1 MKLNTRSWV
10 LLYFIIALISFPKIA
25 LSQGL
30 NAGEIHGNF
39 QIDAQ
44 YYNPDSAI
52 GAPIVPEKT
61 LMNSFTNLIYTNGSF
76 SAGVRFESYL
86 NTMQGFDPRYLGN
99 GIPFKYASFDKD
111 DFSITVGSYYEQFG
125 SGLIF
130 RSYEER
136 GLGYDNAMDGVRIKY
151 TLLKGIHL
159 KGLIGKQRYYFA
171 QGPGIVRGFDGE
183 VALNELIP
191 SFQEKKTK
199 IYLGG
204 SFVSKFQV
212 DQDPV
217 YVLPENVGAWAYR
230 LKINR
235 GGWAFFSEMGTKI
248 NDPSIVNNF
257 IYKRGG
263 GVIVNTSY
271 SQKGIGIN
279 LSGKIIDNMNFR
291 SDRTAQNNDLLINYL
306 PALTRQHTYNLA
318 ATIYPYA
325 TQPNGEM
332 AYQGDITY
340 TIKKGSLLG
349 GKYGTTLLIN
359 YSAANG
365 LDTSTIASGLGY
377 KADYTKL
384 GNVYYKD
391 FNAEIQKKISKPLK
405 VTLFYANFVYNK
417 DVAQGKVGEGMVYAN
432 VEVLEFT
439 YKFNDKHALRME
451 FQGLQTKQDH
461 GDWATV
467 VAEYTISPKW
477 FFSTV
482 NQYNYG
488 NEIKAER
495 LFYPIGQ
502 IGFIKNSTRVTIGYG
517 RQRAGI
523 FCIGGIC
530 RVVPASNGA
539 TISISSSF

>member
-1 MKLNTRSWV
+1 MRLHFNQFLLLLFALYTGCTAKLHG
-10 LLYFIIALISFPKIA
+10 
-25 LSQGL
+25 QGL
-30 NAGEIHGNF
+30 NNGEIHGNF
-39 QIDAQ
+39 QLDAQ

-52 GAPIVPEKT
+52 GAQKVPEKF
-61 LMNSFTNLIYTNGSF
+61 LMNSFTNLIYTNGDF

-86 NTMQGFDPRYLGN
+86 NTMLGFDPRYKGTGFPYKFATFN
-99 GIPFKYASFDKD
+99 RDN
-111 DFSITVGSYYEQFG
+111 FSITVGNYYEQFG
-125 SGLIF
+125 SGMIF

-136 GLGYDNAMDGVRIKY
+136 GLGYDNAMEGVRVKY
-151 TLLKGIHL
+151 TLFKGIHI
-159 KGLIGKQRYYFA
+159 KGIIGKQRYYFDR
-171 QGPGIVRGFDGE
+171 GKGIVRGIDGE
-183 VALNELIP
+183 AALNEL
-191 SFQEKKTK
+191 FAKLAENKTK
-199 IYLGG
+199 IFFGG
-204 SFVSKFQV
+204 SFVSKYEV
-212 DQDPV
+212 DQDPI
-217 YVLPENVGAWAYR
+217 YVLPENVGAWAGR
-230 LKINR
+230 VKINH
-235 GGWAFFSEMGTKI
+235 GGWSFFSEYAHKI
-248 NDPSIVNNF
+248 NDPSSVNNY
-257 IYKRGG
+257 IYKKGG
-263 GVIVNTSY
+263 GLLVNTSY
-271 SQKGIGIN
+271 SQKGLGIN
-279 LSGKIIDNMNFR
+279 LSGKVIDNMNFR
-291 SDRTAQNNDLLINYL
+291 SDRTAQNNDLLINFL

-340 TIKKGSLLG
+340 TIKKGSILG
-349 GKYGTTLLIN
+349 GNYGTTVLIN
-359 YSAANG
+359 YAAANG
-365 LDTSTIASGLGY
+365 LDSTTLASGLGY

-384 GNVYYKD
+384 GKVYYKD
-391 FNAEIQKKISKPLK
+391 FNIEIQKKVSKPLK
-405 VTLFYANFVYNK
+405 FTLFYANFVYNK
-417 DVAQGKVGEGMVYAN
+417 DVAQGKVNEGMVYAN
-432 VEVLEFT
+432 IEVLEFT

-451 FQGLQTKQDH
+451 LQGLQTKQDH

-488 NEIKAER
+488 NEEKDKR
-495 LFYPIGQ
+495 LLYPIGQ

>member
-1 MKLNTRSWV
+1 MKQKIKYCSIMIIFS
-10 LLYFIIALISFPKIA
+10 LLSSITKTGY
-25 LSQGL
+25 SQGL

-39 QIDAQ
+39 QLDAQ

-52 GAPIVPEKT
+52 GALPVPEKF
-61 LMNSFTNLIYTNGSF
+61 LMNSFTNLIYTNGDF

-86 NTMQGFDPRYLGN
+86 NTMLGFDPRYVGN
-99 GIPFKYASFDKD
+99 GFPYRYATFNRDN
-111 DFSITVGSYYEQFG
+111 FSITVGNYYEQFG

-136 GLGYDNAMDGVRIKY
+136 GLGYDNAMEGVRVKY

-159 KGLIGKQRYYFA
+159 KGIVGKQRYYFA
-171 QGPGIVRGFDGE
+171 QGPGIVRGIDGE
-183 VALNELIP
+183 IAVNELL
-191 SFQEKKTK
+191 SHLQEKKTK
-199 IYLGG
+199 VYLGG
-204 SFVSKFQV
+204 SFVSKYQV

-217 YVLPENVGAWAYR
+217 YVLPENVGSWAAR
-230 LKINR
+230 IKVNH
-235 GGWAFFSEMGTKI
+235 GGWAFYGEYANKI
-248 NDPSIVNNF
+248 NDPSSVNNF
-257 IYKRGG
+257 VYKKGG
-263 GVIVNTSY
+263 GLLVNTSY
-271 SQKGIGIN
+271 SQKGLGIN

-340 TIKKGSLLG
+340 TIKKDSKLG
-349 GKYGTTLLIN
+349 GKYGTTILIN
-359 YSAANG
+359 YAAANG
-365 LDTSTIASGLGY
+365 LKTEAVASGLGY
-377 KADYTKL
+377 KPDYTKL
-384 GNVYYKD
+384 GQVYYKD

-405 VTLFYANFVYNK
+405 FTLFYANFVYNK

-432 VEVLEFT
+432 IEVLEFT

-451 FQGLQTKQDH
+451 FQGLQTKQDM
-461 GDWATV
+461 GDWATI
-467 VAEYTISPKW
+467 VAEYTISPQW

-488 NEIKAER
+488 NPKKESR
-495 LFYPIGQ
+495 LLYPIGQ
-502 IGFIKNSTRVTIGYG
+502 IGFIKNSTRITLGYG

-539 TISISSSF
+539 TVSISSSF

>member
-1 MKLNTRSWV
+1 MKFNKVCFSV
-10 LLYFIIALISFPKIA
+10 LLMIGILINLKNEAF
-25 LSQGL
+25 SQGL

-39 QIDAQ
+39 QLDAQ

-52 GAPIVPEKT
+52 GALPVPEKF
-61 LMNSFTNLIYTNGSF
+61 LMNSFTNLIYTNGDF

-86 NTMQGFDPRYLGN
+86 NTMLGFDPRYEGT
-99 GIPFKYASFDKD
+99 GFPYRYASFNRDN
-111 DFSITVGSYYEQFG
+111 FSITVGNYYEQFG

-136 GLGYDNAMDGVRIKY
+136 GLGFDNAMEGVRVKY

-159 KGLIGKQRYYFA
+159 KGIIGKQRLYFK
-171 QGPGIVRGFDGE
+171 QGQGIVRGFDGE
-183 VALNELIP
+183 MALNELIP
-191 SFQEKKTK
+191 SFVEKKTK
-199 IYLGG
+199 VYIGG
-204 SFVSKFQV
+204 SFVSKYQV
-212 DQDPV
+212 DQDPI
-217 YVLPENVGAWAYR
+217 YVLPENVGAWAGR
-230 LKINR
+230 LKINH
-235 GGWAFFSEMGTKI
+235 GGWAFYSEYGNKI
-248 NDPSIVNNF
+248 NDPSSVNNF
-257 IYKRGG
+257 IYKKGG
-263 GVIVNTSY
+263 GLFVNTSY
-271 SQKGIGIN
+271 SQKGLGIN
-279 LSGKIIDNMNFR
+279 LSGKVIDNMNFR

-340 TIKKGSLLG
+340 TLKKDSKLG
-349 GKYGTTLLIN
+349 GKYGTTILVN
-359 YSAANG
+359 YAAANG
-365 LDTSTIASGLGY
+365 LDTTTLASGLGY
-377 KADYTKL
+377 KANYTKL
-384 GNVYYKD
+384 GKVYYKD
-391 FNAEIQKKISKPLK
+391 FNVEIQKKVSKPLK
-405 VTLFYANFVYNK
+405 FTFFYANFVYDK
-417 DVAQGKVGEGMVYAN
+417 DVAQGKVNEGKVYAN
-432 VEVLEFT
+432 IEVLEFT

-461 GDWATV
+461 GDWATI

-488 NEIKAER
+488 NHIKAER

-502 IGFIKNSTRVTIGYG
+502 IGFIKNSTRITLGYG

>member
-1 MKLNTRSWV
+1 MKFNKLSLSILF
-10 LLYFIIALISFPKIA
+10 LLSMLASFKNEA
-25 LSQGL
+25 FCQGL

-39 QIDAQ
+39 QLDAQ

-52 GAPIVPEKT
+52 GALPVPEKF
-61 LMNSFTNLIYTNGSF
+61 LMNSFTNLIYTNGNF

-86 NTMQGFDPRYLGN
+86 NTMLGFDPRYIGN
-99 GIPFKYASFDKD
+99 GFPYKFASFSQDN
-111 DFSITVGSYYEQFG
+111 FSITVGNYYEQFG

-136 GLGYDNAMDGVRIKY
+136 GIGYDNAMEGVRVKY

-159 KGLIGKQRYYFA
+159 KGLIGKQRYYFS

-183 VALNELIP
+183 VALNELVP
-191 SFQEKKTK
+191 SFEEKKTK
-199 IYLGG
+199 VYFGG
-204 SFVSKFQV
+204 SFVSKYEI
-212 DQDPV
+212 DQDPI
-217 YVLPENVGAWAYR
+217 YVLPENVGAWAAR
-230 LKINR
+230 FKLNR
-235 GGWAFFSEMGTKI
+235 GGWSIYSEYANKI
-248 NDPSIVNNF
+248 NDPSSVNNY
-257 IYKRGG
+257 IYKKGG
-263 GVIVNTSY
+263 GLFVNTSY
-271 SQKGIGIN
+271 SQKGFGIN
-279 LSGKIIDNMNFR
+279 LSGKVIDNMNFR

-340 TIKKGSLLG
+340 TLKKDSKLG
-349 GKYGTTLLIN
+349 GKYGATILIN
-359 YSAANG
+359 YAAANG
-365 LDTSTIASGLGY
+365 LNKEPVASGLGY
-377 KADYTKL
+377 KPNYFKL
-384 GNVYYKD
+384 GDVYYKD
-391 FNAEIQKKISKPLK
+391 FNIELQKKISKPLK
-405 VTLFYANFVYNK
+405 FTLFYANFVYNK
-417 DVAQGKVGEGMVYAN
+417 DVAQGKVGEGIVYAN
-432 VEVLEFT
+432 IEVLEFT

-451 FQGLQTKQDH
+451 LQGLQTKQDM
-461 GDWATV
+461 GDWATI

-488 NEIKAER
+488 NPNKESR
-495 LFYPIGQ
+495 LLYPIGQ
-502 IGFIKNSTRVTIGYG
+502 IGFIKNSTRITLGYG

-539 TISISSSF
+539 TVSISSSF

>member
-1 MKLNTRSWV
+1 MKFNKVCFSV
-10 LLYFIIALISFPKIA
+10 LLMIGILINLKNEAF
-25 LSQGL
+25 SQGL

-39 QIDAQ
+39 QLDAQ

-52 GAPIVPEKT
+52 GALPVPEKF
-61 LMNSFTNLIYTNGSF
+61 LMNSFTNLIYTNGDF

-86 NTMQGFDPRYLGN
+86 NTMLGFDPRYEGT
-99 GIPFKYASFDKD
+99 GFPYRFASFNRDN
-111 DFSITVGSYYEQFG
+111 FSITVGNYYEQFG

-136 GLGYDNAMDGVRIKY
+136 GLGFDNAMEGVRVKY

-159 KGLIGKQRYYFA
+159 KGIIGKQRLYFK
-171 QGPGIVRGFDGE
+171 QGQGIVRGFDGE
-183 VALNELIP
+183 MALNELIP
-191 SFQEKKTK
+191 SFVEKKTK
-199 IYLGG
+199 VYIGG
-204 SFVSKFQV
+204 SFVSKYQV
-212 DQDPV
+212 DQDPI
-217 YVLPENVGAWAYR
+217 YVLPENVGAWAGR
-230 LKINR
+230 LKINH
-235 GGWAFFSEMGTKI
+235 GGWAFYSEYGNKI
-248 NDPSIVNNF
+248 NDPSSVNNF
-257 IYKRGG
+257 IYKKGG
-263 GVIVNTSY
+263 GLFVNTSY
-271 SQKGIGIN
+271 SQKGLGIN
-279 LSGKIIDNMNFR
+279 LSGKVIDNMNFR

-340 TIKKGSLLG
+340 TLKKDSKLG
-349 GKYGTTLLIN
+349 GKYGTTILVN
-359 YSAANG
+359 YAAANG
-365 LDTSTIASGLGY
+365 LDTTTLASGLGY
-377 KADYTKL
+377 KANYTKL
-384 GNVYYKD
+384 GKVYYKD
-391 FNAEIQKKISKPLK
+391 FNVEIQKKVSKPLK
-405 VTLFYANFVYNK
+405 FTFFYANFVYDK
-417 DVAQGKVGEGMVYAN
+417 DVAQGKVNEGKVYAN
-432 VEVLEFT
+432 IEVLEFT

-461 GDWATV
+461 GDWATI

-488 NEIKAER
+488 NHIKAER

-502 IGFIKNSTRVTIGYG
+502 IGFIKNSTRITLGYG

>member
-1 MKLNTRSWV
+1 MKFNPKNCSILFFILLLSCLNKLV
-10 LLYFIIALISFPKIA
+10 F
-25 LSQGL
+25 SQGL

-39 QIDAQ
+39 QLDAQ

-52 GAPIVPEKT
+52 GAPIVPEKV
-61 LMNSFTNLIYTNGSF
+61 LMNSFTNLIYTNGEF

-86 NTMQGFDPRYLGN
+86 NTMQGFDPRYAGN
-99 GIPFKYASFDKD
+99 GIPFRYASFNHDN
-111 DFSITVGSYYEQFG
+111 FSITVGSYYEQFG
-125 SGLIF
+125 SGIIF

-136 GLGYDNAMDGVRIKY
+136 GLGYDNAMDGVRVKY

-159 KGLIGKQRYYFA
+159 KALVGKQRYYFA
-171 QGPGIVRGFDGE
+171 EGPGIVRGFDGE
-183 VALNELIP
+183 VALNELLP
-191 SFQEKKTK
+191 AFQEKKTK

-204 SFVSKFQV
+204 SFVSKYQV
-212 DQDPV
+212 DQDPI
-217 YVLPENVGAWAYR
+217 YVLPENVGAWAAR
-230 LKINR
+230 LKVNR
-235 GGWAFFSEMGTKI
+235 GGWAFYSECAGKI
-248 NDPSIVNNF
+248 NDPSSVNNF
-257 IYKRGG
+257 IYKKGG
-263 GVIVNTSY
+263 GLLFNTSY
-271 SQKGIGIN
+271 SQKGLGIN
-279 LSGKIIDNMNFR
+279 LSGKVIDNMNFR

-332 AYQGDITY
+332 AYQADITY
-340 TIKKGSLLG
+340 SLKKGSKLG
-349 GKYGTTLLIN
+349 GKYGTTILVN
-359 YSAANG
+359 YASANG
-365 LDTSTIASGLGY
+365 LNTAPVASGLGY
-377 KADYTKL
+377 KPDYFKL
-384 GNVYYKD
+384 GDVYYKD
-391 FNAEIQKKISKPLK
+391 FNIELQKKISKPLK
-405 VTLFYANFVYNK
+405 FTLFYANFVYNK

-432 VEVLEFT
+432 IEVLEFT

-451 FQGLQTKQDH
+451 FQGLQTKQDL

-488 NEIKAER
+488 NYIKAER

-502 IGFIKNSTRVTIGYG
+502 IGFIKNSTRVTLSYG

-539 TISISSSF
+539 SISISSSF

>member
-1 MKLNTRSWV
+1 MKFNKVCFSV
-10 LLYFIIALISFPKIA
+10 LLMIGILINLKNEAF
-25 LSQGL
+25 SQGL

-39 QIDAQ
+39 QLDAQ

-52 GAPIVPEKT
+52 GALPVPEKF
-61 LMNSFTNLIYTNGSF
+61 LMNSFTNLIYTNGDF

-86 NTMQGFDPRYLGN
+86 NTMLGFDPRYEGT
-99 GIPFKYASFDKD
+99 GFPYRFASFNRDN
-111 DFSITVGSYYEQFG
+111 FSITVGNYYEQFG

-136 GLGYDNAMDGVRIKY
+136 GLGFDNAMEGVRVKY

-159 KGLIGKQRYYFA
+159 KGIIGKQRLYFK
-171 QGPGIVRGFDGE
+171 QGQGIVRGFDGE
-183 VALNELIP
+183 MALNELIP
-191 SFQEKKTK
+191 SFLEKKTK
-199 IYLGG
+199 VYIGG
-204 SFVSKFQV
+204 SFVSKYQV
-212 DQDPV
+212 DQDPI
-217 YVLPENVGAWAYR
+217 YVLPENVGAWAGR
-230 LKINR
+230 LKINH
-235 GGWAFFSEMGTKI
+235 GGWAFYSEYGNKI
-248 NDPSIVNNF
+248 NDPSSVNNF
-257 IYKRGG
+257 IYKKGG
-263 GVIVNTSY
+263 GLFVNTSY
-271 SQKGIGIN
+271 SQKGLGIN
-279 LSGKIIDNMNFR
+279 LSGKVIDNMNFR

-340 TIKKGSLLG
+340 TLKKDSKLG
-349 GKYGTTLLIN
+349 GKYGTTILVN
-359 YSAANG
+359 YAAANG
-365 LDTSTIASGLGY
+365 LDTTTLASGLGY
-377 KADYTKL
+377 KANYTKL
-384 GNVYYKD
+384 GKVYYKD
-391 FNAEIQKKISKPLK
+391 FNVEIQKKVSKPLK
-405 VTLFYANFVYNK
+405 FTFFYANFVYDK
-417 DVAQGKVGEGMVYAN
+417 DVAQGKVNEGKVYAN
-432 VEVLEFT
+432 IEVLEFT

-461 GDWATV
+461 GDWATI

-488 NEIKAER
+488 NHIKAER

-502 IGFIKNSTRVTIGYG
+502 IGFIKNSTRITLGYG

>member
-1 MKLNTRSWV
+1 MKFNKVCFSV
-10 LLYFIIALISFPKIA
+10 LIILGILINLKNKAF
-25 LSQGL
+25 SQGL

-39 QIDAQ
+39 QLDAQ

-52 GAPIVPEKT
+52 GALPVPEKF
-61 LMNSFTNLIYTNGSF
+61 LMNSFTNLIYTNGDF

-86 NTMQGFDPRYLGN
+86 NTMLGFDSRYEGN
-99 GIPFKYASFDKD
+99 GFPYRYASFNRDN
-111 DFSITVGSYYEQFG
+111 FSITVGNYYEQFG

-136 GLGYDNAMDGVRIKY
+136 GLGFDNAMEGVRVKY

-159 KGLIGKQRYYFA
+159 KGIIGKQRLYFK
-171 QGPGIVRGFDGE
+171 QGQGIVRGFDGE
-183 VALNELIP
+183 MALNELIP
-191 SFQEKKTK
+191 SFVEKKTK
-199 IYLGG
+199 VYIGG
-204 SFVSKFQV
+204 SFVSKYQV
-212 DQDPV
+212 DQDPI
-217 YVLPENVGAWAYR
+217 YVLPENVGAWAGR
-230 LKINR
+230 LKINH
-235 GGWAFFSEMGTKI
+235 GGWAFYSEYGNKI
-248 NDPSIVNNF
+248 NDPSSVNNF
-257 IYKRGG
+257 IYKKGG
-263 GVIVNTSY
+263 GLFVNTSY
-271 SQKGIGIN
+271 SQKGLGIN
-279 LSGKIIDNMNFR
+279 LSGKVIDNMNFR

-340 TIKKGSLLG
+340 TLKKDSKLG
-349 GKYGTTLLIN
+349 GKYGTTILVN
-359 YSAANG
+359 YAAANG
-365 LDTSTIASGLGY
+365 LDTTTLASGLGY
-377 KADYTKL
+377 KANYTKL
-384 GNVYYKD
+384 GKVYYKD
-391 FNAEIQKKISKPLK
+391 FNVEIQKKVSKPLK
-405 VTLFYANFVYNK
+405 FTFFYANFVYDK
-417 DVAQGKVGEGMVYAN
+417 DVAQGKLNEGKVYAN
-432 VEVLEFT
+432 IEVLEFT

-461 GDWATV
+461 GDWATI
-467 VAEYTISPKW
+467 VAEYTISPQW

-488 NEIKAER
+488 NHIKAER

-502 IGFIKNSTRVTIGYG
+502 IGFIKNSTRVTLGYG

>member
-1 MKLNTRSWV
+1 MKFILKHCSILFV
-10 LLYFIIALISFPKIA
+10 LIYLIYPSNKLKA
-25 LSQGL
+25 QGL

-39 QIDAQ
+39 QLDAQ

-52 GAPIVPEKT
+52 GALPVPEKF
-61 LMNSFTNLIYTNGSF
+61 LMNSFTNLIYTNGDF

-86 NTMQGFDPRYLGN
+86 NTMLGFDPRYVGN
-99 GIPFKYASFDKD
+99 GFPYRYASFNRDN
-111 DFSITVGSYYEQFG
+111 FSITVGNYYEQFG

-136 GLGYDNAMDGVRIKY
+136 GLGFDNAMDGIRVKY

-159 KGLIGKQRYYFA
+159 KGIVGKQRYYFA

-183 VALNELIP
+183 VAINELIP

-199 IYLGG
+199 VYFGG
-204 SFVSKFQV
+204 SFVSKYQV
-212 DQDPV
+212 DQDPI
-217 YVLPENVGAWAYR
+217 YVLPENVGAWAGR
-230 LKINR
+230 LKVNH
-235 GGWAFFSEMGTKI
+235 GGWSIYSEYANKI
-248 NDPSIVNNF
+248 NDPSSVNNYV
-257 IYKRGG
+257 YKKGG
-263 GVIVNTSY
+263 GLFLNTSY
-271 SQKGIGIN
+271 SQKGFGIN
-279 LSGKIIDNMNFR
+279 LSGKVIDNMNFR

-340 TIKKGSLLG
+340 TIKKDSKLG
-349 GKYGTTLLIN
+349 GKYGTTVLVN

-365 LDTSTIASGLGY
+365 LDTTKVASGLGY
-377 KADYTKL
+377 KANYTKL
-384 GNVYYKD
+384 GAVYYKD
-391 FNAEIQKKISKPLK
+391 FNVEIQKKVSKPLK
-405 VTLFYANFVYNK
+405 FTLFYANFVYNK
-417 DVAQGKVGEGMVYAN
+417 DVAQGKVNEGIVYAN
-432 VEVLEFT
+432 IEVLEFT

-461 GDWATV
+461 GDWATI
-467 VAEYTISPKW
+467 VAEYTISPHW

-488 NEIKAER
+488 NHIKAER
-495 LFYPIGQ
+495 LLYPIGQ
-502 IGFIKNSTRVTIGYG
+502 IGFIKNSTRVTLGYG

>member
-1 MKLNTRSWV
+1 MKLESIHIKVALLLV
-10 LLYFIIALISFPKIA
+10 LVVVTQKIFA
-25 LSQGL
+25 QNL

-39 QIDAQ
+39 QLDAQ

-52 GAPIVPEKT
+52 GAQAVPEKF
-61 LMNSFTNLIYTNGSF
+61 LMNSFTNLIYTNGDF
-76 SAGVRFESYL
+76 TAGVRFESYL
-86 NTMQGFDPRYLGN
+86 NTMLGFDPRYVGT
-99 GIPFKYASFDKD
+99 GFPYKYASFNRDN
-111 DFSITVGSYYEQFG
+111 FSITIGNYYEQFG

-136 GLGYDNAMDGVRIKY
+136 GLGFDNAMEGVRVKY
-151 TLLKGIHL
+151 TLMKGIHL
-159 KGLIGKQRYYFA
+159 KGIIGKQRYYFDKGA
-171 QGPGIVRGFDGE
+171 GIVRGFDGE
-183 VALNELIP
+183 IALNELVKGYE
-191 SFQEKKTK
+191 EKKTK
-199 IYLGG
+199 VFFGG
-204 SFVSKFQV
+204 SFVSKYQV
-212 DQDPV
+212 DQDPI
-217 YVLPENVGAWAYR
+217 YVLPENVGAWAGR
-230 LKINR
+230 VKLNR
-235 GGWAFFSEMGTKI
+235 GGWAFYSEYANKI
-248 NDPSIVNNF
+248 NDPSSVNNF
-257 IYKRGG
+257 IYKKGG
-263 GVIVNTSY
+263 GLFVNTSY

-279 LSGKIIDNMNFR
+279 LSGKVIDNMNFR

-340 TIKKGSLLG
+340 TINKGSKLG
-349 GKYGTTLLIN
+349 GKYGTTVLVN
-359 YSAANG
+359 YAAANG
-365 LDTSTIASGLGY
+365 LDTTKLASGLGY

-384 GNVYYKD
+384 GAVYYKD
-391 FNAEIQKKISKPLK
+391 FNIEIQKKVSKPLK
-405 VTLFYANFVYNK
+405 FTLFYANFVYNK
-417 DVAQGKVGEGMVYAN
+417 DVAQGKVNEGIVYAN
-432 VEVLEFT
+432 IEVLEFT

-488 NEIKAER
+488 NHIKAER
-495 LFYPIGQ
+495 LLYPIGQ
-502 IGFIKNSTRVTIGYG
+502 IGFIKNSTRITLGYG

>member
-1 MKLNTRSWV
+1 MRLHFNQFLLLLFALYTGCTAKLHG
-10 LLYFIIALISFPKIA
+10 
-25 LSQGL
+25 QGL
-30 NAGEIHGNF
+30 NNGEIHGNF
-39 QIDAQ
+39 QLDAQ

-52 GAPIVPEKT
+52 GAQKVPEKF
-61 LMNSFTNLIYTNGSF
+61 LMNSFTNLIYTNGDF

-86 NTMQGFDPRYLGN
+86 NNMLGFDPRYKGT
-99 GIPFKYASFDKD
+99 GFPYKYATFNRDN
-111 DFSITVGSYYEQFG
+111 FSITVGNYYEQFG
-125 SGLIF
+125 SGMIF

-136 GLGYDNAMDGVRIKY
+136 GLGYDNAMEGVRVKY
-151 TLLKGIHL
+151 TLFKGIHI
-159 KGLIGKQRYYFA
+159 KGIIGKQRYYFDR
-171 QGPGIVRGFDGE
+171 GKGIVRGIDGE
-183 VALNELIP
+183 AALNEL
-191 SFQEKKTK
+191 FAKLAENKTK
-199 IYLGG
+199 IFFGG
-204 SFVSKFQV
+204 SFVSKYEV
-212 DQDPV
+212 DQDPI
-217 YVLPENVGAWAYR
+217 YVLPENVGAWAGR
-230 LKINR
+230 VKINH
-235 GGWAFFSEMGTKI
+235 GGWSFFSEYAHKI
-248 NDPSIVNNF
+248 NDPSSVNNY
-257 IYKRGG
+257 IYKKGG
-263 GVIVNTSY
+263 GLLVNTSY
-271 SQKGIGIN
+271 SQKGLGIN
-279 LSGKIIDNMNFR
+279 LSGKVIDNMNFR
-291 SDRTAQNNDLLINYL
+291 SDRTAQNNDLLINFL

-340 TIKKGSLLG
+340 TIKKGSILG
-349 GKYGTTLLIN
+349 GNYGTTVLIN
-359 YSAANG
+359 YAAANG
-365 LDTSTIASGLGY
+365 LDSTTLASGLGY

-384 GNVYYKD
+384 GKVYYKD
-391 FNAEIQKKISKPLK
+391 FNIEIQKKVSKPLK
-405 VTLFYANFVYNK
+405 FTLFYANFVYNK
-417 DVAQGKVGEGMVYAN
+417 DVAQGKVNEGMVYAN
-432 VEVLEFT
+432 IEVLEFT

-451 FQGLQTKQDH
+451 LQGLQTKQDH

-488 NEIKAER
+488 NEEKDKR
-495 LFYPIGQ
+495 LLYPIGQ

>member
-1 MKLNTRSWV
+1 MKYTFSGCSKALA
-10 LLYFIIALISFPKIA
+10 LFILININNKA
-25 LSQGL
+25 AAQGL

-39 QIDAQ
+39 QLDAQ

-52 GAPIVPEKT
+52 GAQPVPEKF
-61 LMNSFTNLIYTNGSF
+61 LMNSFTNLIYTNGDF
-76 SAGVRFESYL
+76 TAGVRFESYL
-86 NTMQGFDPRYLGN
+86 NTMLGFDPRYVGT
-99 GIPFKYASFDKD
+99 GFPYKYASFNRDN
-111 DFSITVGSYYEQFG
+111 FSVTIGNYYEQFG

-136 GLGYDNAMDGVRIKY
+136 GLGFDNAMEGVRVKY
-151 TLLKGIHL
+151 TLMKGIHL
-159 KGLIGKQRYYFA
+159 KGIVGKQRYYFDKGA
-171 QGPGIVRGFDGE
+171 GIVRGFDGE
-183 VALNELIP
+183 MGINELFP
-191 SFQEKKTK
+191 SLAEKKTK
-199 IYLGG
+199 LFFGG
-204 SFVSKFQV
+204 SFVSKYQV
-212 DQDPV
+212 DQDPI
-217 YVLPENVGAWAYR
+217 YILPQNVGAWAGR
-230 LKINR
+230 VKVNH
-235 GGWAFFSEMGTKI
+235 GGWAFYSEYANKI
-248 NDPSIVNNF
+248 NDPSSVNNY
-257 IYKRGG
+257 IYKKGG
-263 GVIVNTSY
+263 GLFVNTSY
-271 SQKGIGIN
+271 SQKGLGIN
-279 LSGKIIDNMNFR
+279 LSGKVIDNMNFR

-340 TIKKGSLLG
+340 TIKKDSKLG
-349 GKYGTTLLIN
+349 GKYGTTILVN
-359 YSAANG
+359 YAAANG
-365 LDTSTIASGLGY
+365 LDTTKIPSGLGY

-384 GNVYYKD
+384 GAVYYKD
-391 FNAEIQKKISKPLK
+391 FNVEIQKKISKPLK
-405 VTLFYANFVYNK
+405 FTLFYANFVYNK
-417 DVAQGKVGEGMVYAN
+417 DVAQGKVNEGIVYAN
-432 VEVLEFT
+432 IEVLEFT

-461 GDWATV
+461 GDWATI
-467 VAEYTISPKW
+467 VAEYTISPHW

-488 NEIKAER
+488 NHIKAER
-495 LFYPIGQ
+495 LLYPIGQ
-502 IGFIKNSTRVTIGYG
+502 IGFIKNSTRVTLGYG